1 MRKFRAVSRG
11 ALYQNVSSGERFR
24 AAIRNSTL
32 PSGPVIGLGVT
43 PSTRQPRDRSHAATA
58 AQTRSCTAG
67 SRTTPPLP
75 ISPPLR
81 LELRLDERDQPA
93 AGLGE
98 TQRGVEHLG
107 EAR

>member
-1 MRKFRAVSRG
+1 M
-11 ALYQNVSSGERFR
+11 
-24 AAIRNSTL
+24 

-43 PSTRQPRDRSHAATA
+43 PSTRQPRDRSQAATP

-81 LELRLDERDQPA
+81 LELRLDEGDQPP
-93 AGLGE
+93 AGPGE
-98 TQRGVEHLG
+98 FQRRIEHLG
-107 EAR
+107 ERR